1 MGSSLTHTRV
11 GRGTTLGPDIRIV
24 FRDIHKLIPLM
35 RDDPAKS
42 QYLDVLLALR
52 KVNNGVF
59 GLQLNP
65 DWQHHLASLES
76 AFSIL
81 TSSQGMPL
89 TPKFHVIILY
99 IKQSVEMNLCS
110 LGMESE
116 QSGESLH
123 HVGRIL
129 Y

>member
-1 MGSSLTHTRV
+1 
-11 GRGTTLGPDIRIV
+11 
-24 FRDIHKLIPLM
+24 M
-35 RDDPAKS
+35 RDDPARS

-65 DWQHHLASLES
+65 DWQHHLASLKS

-89 TPKFHVIILY
+89 TPKFHVITVH
-99 IKQSVEMNLCS
+99 IKQWVEMSLRS

-123 HVGRIL
+123 HVWRIL
-129 Y
+129 LESRGEVKDKGSEAHMEQVLRCLIKLNSDHV